1 MSSLFTG
8 TLALGAA
15 DWFGLVLHFATLSL
29 LAIGGAIATVPDMHR
44 VVVAE
49 KGWLTDAE
57 FSSSIALGQAA
68 PGPNLLFVAV
78 IGFQLGGLTGVAATM
93 LGTLLP
99 SSLLALWVSRWSE
112 RNREAQLPGALKAAL
127 APVSLGLLAA
137 TGWILLAPV
146 ALRWGA
152 LALVAATLWLMLRTR
167 LSPMWAIGS
176 GAVLGVL
183 GWV

>member
-15 DWFGLVLHFATLSL
+15 DWFGLVMHFATLSL
-29 LAIGGAIATVPDMHR
+29 LAIGGAITTAPDMHR
-44 VVVAE
+44 VVVDE

-57 FSSSIALGQAA
+57 FSSSIALGQAT

-78 IGFQLGGLTGVAATM
+78 IGFQLGGLSGVAATM

-99 SSLLALWVSRWSE
+99 SSLLALQFSRWSE
-112 RNREAQLPGALKAAL
+112 RNRDAQLPGAFRAAL

-137 TGWILLAPV
+137 TGWILLEPV
-146 ALRWGA
+146 GLKWGA
-152 LALVAATLWLMLRTR
+152 VALVAATLWLMLRTR

-176 GAVLGVL
+176 GAVFGVL
-183 GWV
+183 GWI

>member
-15 DWFGLVLHFATLSL
+15 DWLGLVLHFAMLSL
-29 LAIGGAIATVPDMHR
+29 LAIGGAIATVPDMQR
-44 VVVAE
+44 MVVAE
-49 KGWLTDAE
+49 KGWLSDAE
-57 FSSSIALGQAA
+57 FSSSIALGQAT

-99 SSLLALWVSRWSE
+99 STLLALWVSRWSE
-112 RNREAQLPGALKAAL
+112 RHSDAPFFGAFKAAL

-146 ALRWGA
+146 GLNGGA

-167 LSPMWAIGS
+167 LSPMWAIGG
-176 GAVLGVL
+176 GAVFGVL